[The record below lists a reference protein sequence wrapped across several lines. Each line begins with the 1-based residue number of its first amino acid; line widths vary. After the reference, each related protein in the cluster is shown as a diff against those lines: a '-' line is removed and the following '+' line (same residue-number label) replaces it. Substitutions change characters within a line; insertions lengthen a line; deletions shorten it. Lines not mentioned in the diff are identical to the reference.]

1 MAGKSDYSR
10 AMGGQ
15 ALAARL
21 RRVSERI
28 DRDGT
33 RTYATRGIVFE
44 QSWYGILR
52 QIVEGGPRSIG
63 EIAAALQVSHV
74 SVSKASR
81 SLEKSGYVRSLID
94 DADRRRRHIVLT
106 AEGERLVERLT
117 PLWQAFNAAAGELN
131 TEAGDVVRLLDL
143 LDDALDA
150 RSMFDR
156 IADHAGDGDA

>member
-1 MAGKSDYSR
+1 MDRASDYSR
-10 AMGGQ
+10 KMGGR

-33 RTYATRGIVFE
+33 RTYAARGIAFE

-52 QIVEGGPRSIG
+52 QIVENGSRSVG
-63 EIAAALQVSHV
+63 EIASALQVSHV

-81 SLEKSGYVRSLID
+81 SLEKSGFVQSLTD
-94 DADRRRRHIVLT
+94 DTDRRRRRIALT
-106 AEGERLVERLT
+106 EEGRRLVDRLT
-117 PLWQAFNAAAGELN
+117 PLWEAFNNAAGELN
-131 TEAGDVVRLLDL
+131 AEAGDVVRLLDR

-150 RSMFDR
+150 RSMFER
-156 IADHAGDGDA
+156 IAAHADPSS